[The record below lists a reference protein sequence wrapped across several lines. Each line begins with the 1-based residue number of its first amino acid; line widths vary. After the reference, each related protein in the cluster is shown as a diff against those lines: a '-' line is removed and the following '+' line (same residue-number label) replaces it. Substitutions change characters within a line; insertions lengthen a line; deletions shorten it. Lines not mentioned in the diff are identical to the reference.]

1 MTPVLLMRSL
11 KTSLEG
17 VVENVEL
24 TSPKGVLT
32 KPQVFLEQLPQ
43 KSASSQEEDFPFIIV
58 RAAGGE
64 DADGNK
70 STMKINLIIGTYSK
84 DDDGFIDVLNL
95 FEGIRQALLKKRIVG
110 KSFRME
116 LPFVWRLFD
125 EQPWPGWIGEINTL
139 WTIPQVQEEV
149 NFE

>member
-11 KTSLEG
+11 KTFLEE

-58 RAAGGE
+58 RAMGGE
-64 DADGNK
+64 DRTDGA
-70 STMKINLIIGTYSK
+70 SASINLLVGTHSK
-84 DDDGFIDVLNL
+84 DDDGFMDVMNII
-95 FEGIRQALLKKRIVG
+95 EDVRQALLKNRIVG
-110 KSFRME
+110 GSFRLE
-116 LPFVWRLFD
+116 LPLKWKLFE

-139 WTIPQVQEEV
+139 WTIPTVIEEV
-149 NFE
+149 RFE